1 MNYKNGQENIQISIN
16 VSPIQLMEFYFAENV
31 KEIANKYNVDLSQIC
46 FEITESVVLE
56 ENIIVYDNIHLL
68 DNFGAKACS

>member
-1 MNYKNGQENIQISIN
+1 M
-16 VSPIQLMEFYFAENV
+16 L

-56 ENIIVYDNIHLL
+56 ENIIVHDNIHLL
-68 DNFGAKACS
+68 DNFGS